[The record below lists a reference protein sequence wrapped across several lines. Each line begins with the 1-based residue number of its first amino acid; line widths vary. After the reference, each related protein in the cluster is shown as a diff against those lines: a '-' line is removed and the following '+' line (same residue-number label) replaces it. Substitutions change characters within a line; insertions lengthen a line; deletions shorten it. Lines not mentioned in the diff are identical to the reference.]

1 MPQQIQPQTATP
13 SLLLA
18 PAVRFATIPQAAQLR
33 PAFTSPSLRDLKFK
47 SADRFNSR
55 GDSIPGNGTAA
66 AGVWVQVGRKVLVDL
81 DAFDRW
87 LESRKR
93 GAA

>member
-1 MPQQIQPQTATP
+1 MQTTTHQTPATVP
-13 SLLLA
+13 S
-18 PAVRFATIPQAAQLR
+18 RFATIPQAAQLR
-33 PAFTSPSLRDLKFK
+33 PAFTPASFRDLKFK

-66 AGVWVQVGRKVLVDL
+66 AGVWVQVGRKVLIDL

-87 LESRKR
+87 LESHKR

>member
-1 MPQQIQPQTATP
+1 MHPQTSVTTTAT
-13 SLLLA
+13 S
-18 PAVRFATIPQAAQLR
+18 PARFATIPQAAQLR
-33 PAFTSPSLRDLKFK
+33 PAFTAASFRDLKFK

-87 LESRKR
+87 LESHKR